1 MRILTAATLA
11 LGTVL
16 ALSGIA
22 QAGTIN
28 RREHRQ
34 IHRIAEG
41 VQSGQL
47 TRRETARLLA
57 EQAYIRAEEYR
68 FRHSGNGLSARE
80 RLRLQHDLNRASRDI
95 YVQKHDAQ
103 HR

>member
-1 MRILTAATLA
+1 MRIVTAAALA

-16 ALSGIA
+16 ALGGIA

-34 IHRIAEG
+34 VHRIAEG
-41 VQSGQL
+41 VRSGQL

-95 YVQKHDAQ
+95 YRQTHDAQ